1 MPTFKNEAQIRAMA
15 EPFIITENRR
25 IECERYVEGYAARFE
40 PYVLY
45 EDEDGPVYEVFERDA
60 FRGCDMTDV
69 IMQYDHAGRV
79 LARQRNGSLIVELT
93 DAGLFTA
100 ADLGRTDAARQ
111 IYDDIKSGMIA
122 GMSWRFRL
130 GEYEY
135 DRKSRTIIHHSVR
148 KIWDVSAVSIP
159 ANSNTEINARSWADG
174 VIDLARR
181 SDRELDERRQ
191 RLRIKLMTMN
201 GGF

>member
-1 MPTFKNEAQIRAMA
+1 MPTFKNQAQVRSMVQ
-15 EPFIITENRR
+15 PFAISENRR
-25 IECERYVEGYAARFE
+25 IECERYVEGYAMNFE
-40 PYVLY
+40 PYILF

-60 FRGCDMTDV
+60 FRGCDMSDV
-69 IMQYDHAGRV
+69 IMQFDHAGRV
-79 LARQRNGSLIVELT
+79 LARQRNGSLLLEVN
-93 DAGLFTA
+93 DRGLFTA
-100 ADLGRTDAARQ
+100 ADLSRTDAARQ
-111 IYDDIKSGMIA
+111 IYDDIASGMIA

-135 DRKSRTIIHHSVR
+135 DRKSRTIIHHSVK

-159 ANSNTEINARSWADG
+159 ANPSTEINARSWADG

-191 RLRIKLMTMN
+191 RLRIKLMTIN
-201 GGF
+201 GGM